1 MELKIIDELVGGMPS
16 WTEEAIV
23 KAQTLI
29 YFFQK
34 EELPLEKQKQYA
46 EHVQCKISVSS
57 MQSNNQK
64 NLEFGVVFPK
74 GKEDESKDNVLL
86 NSM

>member
-16 WTEEAIV
+16 WTFS
-23 KAQTLI
+23 L
-29 YFFQK
+29 K
-34 EELPLEKQKQYA
+34 EEHPQEKQKQYA

-74 GKEDESKDNVLL
+74 GKEDESKDNVLQ